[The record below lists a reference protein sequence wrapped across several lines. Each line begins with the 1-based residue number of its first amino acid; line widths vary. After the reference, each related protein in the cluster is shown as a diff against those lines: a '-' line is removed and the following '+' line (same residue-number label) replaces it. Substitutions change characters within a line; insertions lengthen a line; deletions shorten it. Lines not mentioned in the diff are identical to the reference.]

1 LQENP
6 AGMMVVVDTLH
17 PGDDY
22 AYIDEL
28 WLLAE
33 WHEVKMLVPSS

>member
-6 AGMMVVVDTLH
+6 AGMMVDVDTLH

-22 AYIDEL
+22 AYIDEYGS
-28 WLLAE
+28 WPNGI
-33 WHEVKMLVPSS
+33 K